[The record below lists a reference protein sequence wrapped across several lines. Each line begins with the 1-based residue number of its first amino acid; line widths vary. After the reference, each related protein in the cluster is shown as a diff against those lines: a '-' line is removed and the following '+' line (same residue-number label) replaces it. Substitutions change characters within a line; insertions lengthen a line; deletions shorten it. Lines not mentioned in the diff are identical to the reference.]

1 MSRRLIRHLR
11 AKLRQV
17 PLASGAAE
25 VTRSTPSGTSDKR
38 ETTVRGATQLTAQ
51 QAATPRGRPHL
62 GPRVVVTAT
71 FWPSLERLV
80 DQTRACL
87 DRSPFLADLLAWH
100 VDRPDLIRHHQPI
113 LTLRVGTD
121 VRALTRPSTATR
133 HCTVRVHPAVA
144 GELVARAQDAGL
156 PRSVYNAR
164 AIAEILG
171 GGALPLSAIQ
181 EGLPLAM

>member
-1 MSRRLIRHLR
+1 M
-11 AKLRQV
+11 
-17 PLASGAAE
+17 
-25 VTRSTPSGTSDKR
+25 
-38 ETTVRGATQLTAQ
+38 TAQ

-71 FWPSLERLV
+71 FWPNLERLV
-80 DQTRACL
+80 DQTRGGL

-100 VDRPDLIRHHQPI
+100 VDRPDLVRHHQLI

-121 VRALTRPSTATR
+121 VHTLTRPNTATK

-144 GELVARAQDAGL
+144 GELAARAREAGL
-156 PRSVYNAR
+156 PRSVYNAG

-171 GGALPLSAIQ
+171 AAALPLSAIQ

>member
-100 VDRPDLIRHHQPI
+100 VDRPDLIRHHQLI

-156 PRSVYNAR
+156 PARCTTLVPSPRSSVGVPYP
-164 AIAEILG
+164 ISDSG
-171 GGALPLSAIQ
+171 
-181 EGLPLAM
+181 GLPLAM